1 MSMNEFAIVIGKA
14 VMAVFGVIA
23 IVFIGSF
30 LGAIPFKWCW
40 NYIVPGLFGLREM
53 AKQLGIEPMALH
65 DAEHGYVDPTSVWDL
80 PGWEFP

>member
-40 NYIVPGLFGLREM
+40 NYIVPGLFGLREIGFLESFCLIWVTGSIFRTTVN
-53 AKQLGIEPMALH
+53 KP
-65 DAEHGYVDPTSVWDL
+65 
-80 PGWEFP
+80 